1 MPSPA
6 RSTGTIV
13 ISSGRRLP
21 AAGSSGV
28 WISTAVTGRS
38 RAASTAR
45 IAEASNSAWRNS
57 PCPVSRSRMT
67 VRRSASTG

>member
-13 ISSGRRLP
+13 ISLGRRLP
-21 AAGSSGV
+21 VVGSSGV
-28 WISTAVTGRS
+28 STSTSVTGRS

-45 IAEASNSAWRNS
+45 IADASKSAWRNS
-57 PCPVSRSRMT
+57 P
-67 VRRSASTG
+67 